1 MLRRPPRS
9 KRTDTLFPYTTL
21 FRSLVASLG
30 TPFPLDT
37 PVGELPIG
45 ARQMVAITQAL
56 ASGAEIVVMDEPTA
70 SLAGH
75 ERERVYETIRRLAAE
90 GKAVLF
96 VSHFID
102 EIMALT
108 DDVTVLRDGRTLL
121 HAETAG

>member
-1 MLRRPPRS
+1 
-9 KRTDTLFPYTTL
+9 
-21 FRSLVASLG
+21 
-30 TPFPLDT
+30 
-37 PVGELPIG
+37 
-45 ARQMVAITQAL
+45 
-56 ASGAEIVVMDEPTA
+56 MDEPTA

-108 DDVTVLRDGRTLL
+108 DDVTVLRDGRTVL
-121 HAETAG
+121 HAEPPGLEPPATAAAHPGRSAKAAERPAATRTPRAPVPQPRHPP

>member
-1 MLRRPPRS
+1 MFFFFLMNLRPPRS
-9 KRTDTLFPYTTL
+9 TRTYTLFPSPAL
-21 FRSLVASLG
+21 GRS
-30 TPFPLDT
+30 PCPLET

-45 ARQMVAITQAL
+45 ARQMVSITQAL
-56 ASGAEIVVMDEPTA
+56 ASGAEIGVMDEPTA
-70 SLAGH
+70 SPAGH

-108 DDVTVLRDGRTLL
+108 DDEIGR
-121 HAETAG
+121 ASCR

>member
-1 MLRRPPRS
+1 
-9 KRTDTLFPYTTL
+9 
-21 FRSLVASLG
+21 
-30 TPFPLDT
+30 
-37 PVGELPIG
+37 
-45 ARQMVAITQAL
+45 MVAITQAL

-108 DDVTVLRDGRTLL
+108 DDVPVLRDGRTVLP
-121 HAETAG
+121 AETAGPAPQARSAARRVGRAGASTSNARWC